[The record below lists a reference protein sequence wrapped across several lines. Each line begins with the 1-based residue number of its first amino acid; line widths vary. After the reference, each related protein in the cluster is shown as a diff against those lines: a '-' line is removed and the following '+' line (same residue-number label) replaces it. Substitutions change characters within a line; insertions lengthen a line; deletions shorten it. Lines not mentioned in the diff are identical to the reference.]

1 MRRLSDTICVE
12 NGYSIVENPNRHG
25 QSYSQWLGSKPPSYR
40 NQLRM
45 AIDEA
50 LAQKPASLDELLKLL
65 KAAGIEVAPRGKSIR
80 LRAPGGERFVRLD
93 GGSLGA
99 EYDISA
105 LLEVLSGKRPH
116 TAVTKN
122 IHQTNPLK
130 VNLLVDIQAKLN
142 DGKGAG
148 YARWASVFNL
158 KQMAQTMNYLRENGL
173 MDYAVLSQRVSEAS
187 SRYSELS
194 AKIKAAEIRM
204 AEIAVLKTHIINY
217 SKTREV
223 YAAYRKAGYSK
234 KFLAEHE
241 SEIIL
246 HKAAKKA
253 FDELGV
259 SKLPTV
265 KSLQAEYA
273 SLLAEK
279 KAAYADYRA
288 ARDSMKELL
297 TVKANVDKIMGYDL
311 HEEEK
316 DAAHREER

>member
-1 MRRLSDTICVE
+1 M
-12 NGYSIVENPNRHG
+12 
-25 QSYSQWLGSKPPSYR
+25 
-40 NQLRM
+40 
-45 AIDEA
+45 
-50 LAQKPASLDELLKLL
+50 LD
-65 KAAGIEVAPRGKSIR
+65 
-80 LRAPGGERFVRLD
+80 
-93 GGSLGA
+93 
-99 EYDISA
+99 
-105 LLEVLSGKRPH
+105 VLTGKRTH
-116 TAVTKN
+116 TPDAKN
-122 IHQTNPLK
+122 IRQKNSPK

-142 DGKGAG
+142 NGKGAG

-173 MDYAVLSQRVSEAS
+173 MDYAALSQRVSEAS

-194 AKIKAAEIRM
+194 AKIKAAETRM
-204 AEIAVLKTHIINY
+204 AEIAILKTHIINY
-217 SKTREV
+217 SKTRKV

-241 SEIIL
+241 SEVIL

-265 KSLQAEYA
+265 KNLQAEYA
-273 SLLAEK
+273 SLLAGK

-311 HEEEK
+311 REEEK